1 VIYFVEQIEDED
13 QRLRAGGRRDVKPQ
27 SSIAL
32 AQRSR
37 VTLYGPATLK
47 LTGGNRAQHAGEL
60 AP

>member
-1 VIYFVEQIEDED
+1 MIYSVEQIEDDDE
-13 QRLRAGGRRDVKPQ
+13 RLRAGARRDVEPL